1 MPLLTV
7 VNLAESELI
16 FSDIKKSFPSFSVP
30 ALSTVSGIKM
40 LGSQLEA
47 AGPLLK
53 RLLDASAITYSVAED
68 PDVPNDLE
76 LGQAAGALADGA
88 VSTAKLAA
96 GAVTLAKAK
105 AFVSAELTGTGASQN
120 VAHGLAVAPAAVLL
134 VPTAGHDG
142 AGAAGDKMPVLT
154 AGSHTTTNVVATV
167 SLGAKF
173 KVLAWA

>member
-7 VNLAESELI
+7 SNLSASEIIL
-16 FSDIKKSFPSFSVP
+16 SDIKKAFPSFSV
-30 ALSTVSGIKM
+30 AASATVSGVKM

-53 RLLDASAITYSVAED
+53 KLVDAGDITYTVAED

-76 LGQAAGALADGA
+76 LGQAAGALADGS
-88 VSTAKLAA
+88 VTTAKLAA

-105 AFVSAELTGTGASQN
+105 ASVSAQQTATGAAQN
-120 VAHGLAVAPAAVLL
+120 VAHGLAVVPAAVLV
-134 VPTAGHDG
+134 VPVAGHDG
-142 AGAAGDKMPVLT
+142 AGGAGVEMPVIT
-154 AGSHTTTNVVATV
+154 EGAHTSTNVVVTV
-167 SLGAKF
+167 TAGAKF

>member
-96 GAVTLAKAK
+96 AAVTKAK
-105 AFVSAELTGTGASQN
+105 AAVFASGQVAATGSAQN
-120 VAHGLAVAPAAVLL
+120 VAHGLGV
-134 VPTAGHDG
+134 VPSIVMIVPVGGQDNGGG
-142 AGAAGDKMPVLT
+142 AGDYFPVIT
-154 AGSHTTTNVVATV
+154 PGSHTTTNVVATV
-167 SLGAKF
+167 TAGSKF
-173 KVLAWA
+173 QVFAWA

>member
-7 VNLAESELI
+7 ANISSSEIIL
-16 FSDIKKSFPSFSVP
+16 SDVKKAFPSFSV
-30 ALSTVSGIKM
+30 AAGATVSNVKM

-53 RLLDASAITYSVAED
+53 KLVDAGDITYTVAED
-68 PDVPNDLE
+68 PSVPNDLE

-88 VSTAKLAA
+88 VTTAKLAA

-105 AFVSAELTGTGASQN
+105 AFVSTVLTGTGSEQN
-120 VAHGLAVAPAAVLL
+120 VAHGLAVVPAAVLL
-134 VPTAGHDG
+134 VPMAGHDG
-142 AGAAGDKMPVLT
+142 AGAAGDLMPSLVE
-154 AGSHTTTNVVATV
+154 GVHTTTNVVATV
-167 SLGAKF
+167 SNGAKF